1 MVELELVGFAELRK
15 ISSFYTMC
23 LHEKGGTRKL
33 LVPIGDV
40 EYAFLQRLDLRNRRV
55 RQLMPDVVNNLL
67 TKLNYKLDMVV
78 IKGVSHGIFSSDIVV
93 SPKDGG
99 ESITLDCRLTDAVS
113 MAIVTEAPIFVK
125 KEVLDAEYASKA
137 RGDREMLSLNSLPTS
152 ILKEAM
158 DMAVKSENYELA
170 AQLRN
175 EINMRK

>member
-1 MVELELVGFAELRK
+1 MASHFREEEKPKRSGGKALIIILCIIAALAVIGAGVFFGSHFLMQPK
-15 ISSFYTMC
+15 I
-23 LHEKGGTRKL
+23 E
-33 LVPIGDV
+33 PIAT
-40 EYAFLQRLDLRNRRV
+40 EATQ
-55 RQLMPDVVNNLL
+55 
-67 TKLNYKLDMVV
+67 
-78 IKGVSHGIFSSDIVV
+78 
-93 SPKDGG
+93 
-99 ESITLDCRLTDAVS
+99 
-113 MAIVTEAPIFVK
+113 AIVTEAPIFVK

>member
-1 MVELELVGFAELRK
+1 MVELELVGFAELKK

-40 EYAFLQRLDLRNRRV
+40 EYAFLQRLDLKNRRV
-55 RQLMPDVVNNLL
+55 RPFMPDVVNNLL
-67 TKLNYKLDMVV
+67 TKLNYKIDMVI
-78 IKGVSHGIFSSDIVV
+78 IKSVSHGIFSSDIVV
-93 SPKDGG
+93 SPNDGG
-99 ESITLDCRLTDAVS
+99 DSITLDCRLTDAVS